1 MPRYCSTQ
9 WQDATCHHQILG
21 RCFHWS
27 CSWSHLQ
34 VTIIV
39 FSFFQFIYIFFWCYK
54 LFVGICSYLIEQL
67 AKDGFL
73 IISVPFNVTFDHAN
87 AAKQVYKRFNS
98 CLDSILISGLPHANL
113 TPQQLVNLPL
123 FSVGHRFV
131 NFIIFF
137 LYYITLLLLT
147 AYSNNKLII

>member
-1 MPRYCSTQ
+1 MARRHVPSSNSWAVLSLELFLKSLTGNNNSLFFFP
-9 WQDATCHHQILG
+9 ILY
-21 RCFHWS
+21 
-27 CSWSHLQ
+27 
-34 VTIIV
+34 
-39 FSFFQFIYIFFWCYK
+39 IYFFWCYK
-54 LFVGICSYLIEQL
+54 LFVAICSYLIEQL
-67 AKDGFL
+67 AKDGFV
-73 IISVPFNVTFDHAN
+73 IISVPYNVTFDHAN
-87 AAKQVYKRFNS
+87 AAKQVYERFNS

>member
-1 MPRYCSTQ
+1 MARRHVPS
-9 WQDATCHHQILG
+9 
-21 RCFHWS
+21 S
-27 CSWSHLQ
+27 NSWAVLSLELFLKSL
-34 VTIIV
+34 TGNNN
-39 FSFFQFIYIFFWCYK
+39 SLFFFPIYIYIFFWCYK

-67 AKDGFL
+67 AKDGFV
-73 IISVPFNVTFDHAN
+73 IISVPYNVTFDHAN
-87 AAKQVYKRFNS
+87 AAKQVYERFNS